1 MIADFGRSFVSI
13 IYLMFFFVFAASVF
27 IVIGQWDRKTKV
39 NRRPLDRR
47 GTVNDSVTTD
57 FVSEGDQYH
66 FTVADSNT
74 CYDLPSR
81 AMHSNAAADRAS
93 SSPTDSG
100 ASWNTD
106 SCASSSDSG
115 DSGGGCSSD

>member
-66 FTVADSNT
+66 SAVADWDS
-74 CYDLPSR
+74 CSPS
-81 AMHSNAAADRAS
+81 
-93 SSPTDSG
+93 DSG
-100 ASWNTD
+100 ASSDTD
-106 SCASSSDSG
+106 SCASSSDSS
-115 DSGGGCSSD
+115 DSGGDSSSD